1 MSDVHHFCKIW
12 QGPNRK
18 TKAQACDSYR
28 SYEPQGTRMRIARGS
43 EEYSGAYG
51 NMRDNSVQV
60 WQMA

>member
-1 MSDVHHFCKIW
+1 MSDVHHFCKIR

-18 TKAQACDSYR
+18 TKAQAYDSYR
-28 SYEPQGTRMRIARGS
+28 SYEPQGTRKRIAPGS

-60 WQMA
+60 WQTA